1 MSKKI
6 MLLGGSGALGSY
18 LIPELLKK
26 DYKVHVV
33 SRGQTPTSVIGGNP
47 NLTFEKANVKDDE
60 WLKERLKDN
69 WDVIVDFM
77 IYATKEFEPR
87 AKLLMDSCTQYVFLS
102 SYRVYSDAHGIVTE
116 DSPRLLERVAID
128 DEFANDRDYLLTDDY
143 ALAKARQEDIIHATG
158 CKNVTILRPAP
169 TFSTLKYQLV
179 SMEANS
185 FINRALEHKIT
196 VLPGPALKK
205 QATMNWS
212 GDVAKMI
219 AGLILNDK
227 AFGETYTV
235 ATAEHHT
242 WGEIADY
249 YKEIIGM
256 DYVTTDIDSFLDI
269 FDGHTDWGRRRLM
282 YDRMYDRV
290 IDNSKIL
297 RDTNLTQSDF
307 MSLKDSLKYELSRI
321 PADPSWCHYSV
332 ATIIYDDVNRRMDEF
347 VTTGKYTL

>member
-1 MSKKI
+1 MDKKI

-26 DYKVHVV
+26 GYKVHCV
-33 SRGQTPTSVIGGNP
+33 SRGQTTTTVTAGDS

-60 WLKERLKDN
+60 WLKERLKDG
-69 WDVIVDFM
+69 WDCIVDFM
-77 IYATKEFEPR
+77 IYATTEFAPR
-87 AKLLMDSCTQYVFLS
+87 AKLLMDSCGQYVFLS
-102 SYRVYSDAHGIVTE
+102 SYRVYADAKGVVTE
-116 DSPRLLERVAID
+116 DSPRLLEVVSEDPA
-128 DEFANDRDYLLTDDY
+128 FAGDRDYLLTDDY

-158 CKNVTILRPAP
+158 CKNFTILRPAP

-185 FINRALEHKIT
+185 FINRALEGKTT
-196 VLPGPALKK
+196 VLPGPTMEK

-219 AGLILNDK
+219 AALIFNPK

-256 DYVTTDIDSFLDI
+256 NYVTTDIDSFLDI
-269 FDGHTDWGRRRLM
+269 FDGHTEWGRRRLM

-297 RDTNLTQSDF
+297 RDTGLTQDDF
-307 MSLKDSLKYELSRI
+307 MSLYDSLKLELSKI
-321 PADPSWCHYSV
+321 PEDPSWCHYSV

-347 VTTGKYTL
+347 VATGKYTI